1 MKNLTLLSLIFAF
14 IFFNFNTF
22 AQKDEESNESN
33 SNPKH
38 INIYSLGE
46 KIETDDY
53 IIVIEDVFSK
63 MDYLK
68 LKIKISN
75 KTSEYLLF
83 KGDECV
89 FKLDNG
95 NFKSK
100 EKSVFIEPFDTK
112 SKVLEIKGDGQ
123 NYHVEKFSLEIN
135 GIYKVPI
142 SEKSFTASNFQLP
155 PNAKDFVA
163 GPFSCI
169 LLGTEQKTDET
180 WARFNCKYNGS
191 NVGFINPAKCV
202 AQIPDG
208 QEFST
213 VNLKSKIEILT
224 AGDDIKFGTIFQI
237 PGKIADMQFTT
248 LNIIWKETFTESTTK
263 PLASQTASFEVDAA
277 KTAIKNK

>member
-1 MKNLTLLSLIFAF
+1 MKKLTLLSLIFAF
-14 IFFNFNTF
+14 VLLSNSTY
-22 AQKDEESNESN
+22 AQKEND

-38 INIYSLGE
+38 VNIYTTGE
-46 KIETDDY
+46 RIETDDY
-53 IIVIEDVFSK
+53 IIIIEDVVSR

-75 KTSEYLLF
+75 KTSDYILF
-83 KGDECV
+83 KGEECI
-89 FKLDNG
+89 FKLEKG

-100 EKSVFIEPFDTK
+100 EKPVFIEPFDSK
-112 SKVLEIKGDGQ
+112 SKVLEIKGEGQ
-123 NYHVEKFSLEIN
+123 NYHVEKFSIEIN
-135 GIYKVPI
+135 GIYKVPV
-142 SEKSFTASNFQLP
+142 SEKSFTAPNFQLP

-163 GPFSCI
+163 GTFSCV
-169 LLGTEQKTDET
+169 LLGTEQKTSET

-208 QEFST
+208 QEFAT
-213 VNLKSKIEILT
+213 VNLKSKVEILT
-224 AGDDIKFGTIFQI
+224 AGDDTKFGTIFQI

-263 PLASQTASFEVDAA
+263 PLASQTANFEVDAA
-277 KTAIKNK
+277 KTAVKNK